1 VPILVSDPAAA
12 LRDAR
17 AAKDAGADLVEYRI
31 DDIFHGYESRAD
43 EEAVAQLVEGSPLP
57 CIVTCRSAAEG
68 GQYDGPEEAR
78 VSLYQRLGTAE
89 GITMPPR
96 YIDVELSAYQ
106 SSANIRQKV
115 HLAVGHPVERRDL
128 QTSLILSTHDFK
140 GRPADLSRRVLAMR
154 SVAAAKVLKIA
165 FLARSLRDNL
175 ELFDILADR
184 DRPTIAL
191 AMGEPGL
198 MSRVLAPKFGGFLT
212 FASLRPTTTTA
223 PGQPTIH
230 ELLRTYR
237 FRSIDENTA
246 VYGVVGAPVSHSLSP
261 HIHNAG
267 FEAAGVNA
275 VYLPLPIPEGFEPF
289 KATLLELVH
298 APALTLRG
306 LSVTIPHKEN
316 LVRLAREQGWE
327 LDEASEAI
335 GAGNTL
341 AVDRNEAGAATRL
354 RVLNTDAPALAS
366 SIGAELGSLTGAR
379 IAIVGAGG
387 VARAAAAA
395 LSRAGA
401 VVTVFNRHP
410 GRAGELA
417 AALRAVCAGITAGV
431 LEDLPG
437 SAWDAVVNC
446 TPVGMKDGPA
456 AAEAPVSAAD
466 IATRSPGAV
475 VMDTV
480 YNPLET
486 RLIREAKG
494 AGLRVVPGLPMFIAQ
509 AAAQFS
515 VWTGRP
521 APAALFERIAR
532 ERLASESPTGPRP

>member
-1 VPILVSDPAAA
+1 MPILVSDPPAA

-115 HLAVGHPVERRDL
+115 HLAVGHPVERREL

-230 ELLRTYR
+230 ELLGTYR
-237 FRSIDENTA
+237 FRSIDANTA

-289 KATLLELVH
+289 KATLLELAH

-316 LVRLAREQGWE
+316 LVRLAREKGWE

-335 GAGNTL
+335 GAANTL
-341 AVDRNEAGAATRL
+341 AIDRNDAGAATRL
-354 RVLNTDAPALAS
+354 RVLNTDAPALAAS
-366 SIGAELGSLTGAR
+366 LGAELGSLTGAR
-379 IAIVGAGG
+379 IAIIGAGG
-387 VARAAAAA
+387 VARAAAVG

-401 VVTVFNRHP
+401 AVTVFNRHP
-410 GRAGELA
+410 GRADELA
-417 AALRAVCAGITAGV
+417 AALGPRITAGE
-431 LEDLPG
+431 LGELPG

-456 AAEAPVSAAD
+456 AAEAPVSAAE
-466 IATRSPGAV
+466 IASRSPGAV
-475 VMDTV
+475 MMDTV
-480 YNPLET
+480 YNPQET
-486 RLIREAKG
+486 RLIREARG

-532 ERLASESPTGPRP
+532 ERLESESPTGPRP